1 MIRRCQEHGYFR
13 GENCPECGEK
23 GRFLLDDEREQRL
36 GRFVSGAL
44 RHFPDDLGLQMD
56 LQGWV
61 DLDRFCAVMKKRYPW
76 SSEDRLIGLVESDTK
91 KRYEIDDRYIRARY
105 GHSVDVDLDHP
116 TCDAEFLYYGVSQEE
131 VEMLLDQGISPIRQ
145 TYVHLSTSR
154 QRANE
159 AASVHTDNP
168 VVLQV
173 NALDASEEGID
184 FICANEDIAL
194 TDYVPPEFISITVE
208 DN

>member
-23 GRFLLDDEREQRL
+23 GRYLLDDEREQRL

-56 LQGWV
+56 LQGWI
-61 DLDRFCAVMKKRYPW
+61 DLDGFCGVMKKRYPW
-76 SSEDRLIGLVESDTK
+76 TSEDRLIGLVESDTK

-116 TCDAEFLYYGVSQEE
+116 ICDAEFLYYGVSQEE
-131 VEMLLDQGISPIRQ
+131 VEMVLDQGISPIRQ
-145 TYVHLSTSR
+145 TYVHLSTSK

-168 VVLQV
+168 IILQV
-173 NALDASEEGID
+173 NALEASEEDIV

-194 TDYVPPEFISITVE
+194 AEHVPAEFISISRE
-208 DN
+208 DE

>member
-13 GENCPECGEK
+13 GEYCPECDEK

-44 RHFPDDLGLQMD
+44 RHFPDDLGLEMD

-61 DLDRFCAVMKKRYPW
+61 DLDKFCAIMKQRYTW
-76 SSEDRLIGLVESDTK
+76 TSEDRLIGLVESDVK
-91 KRYEIDDRYIRARY
+91 NRYEIDGRYIRARY
-105 GHSVDVDLDHP
+105 GHSVDVDLDYP
-116 TCDAEFLYYGVSQEE
+116 IFEDKFLYYGVSQEE
-131 VEMLLDQGISPIRQ
+131 VEMLLEQGISPLRQ

-154 QRANE
+154 QRAIE

-173 NALDASEEGID
+173 NAIEASETGVV
-184 FICANEDIAL
+184 FICANDDITL
-194 TDYVPPEFISITVE
+194 TEYVPAEFISIATE
-208 DN
+208 SD

>member
-1 MIRRCQEHGYFR
+1 M
-13 GENCPECGEK
+13 
-23 GRFLLDDEREQRL
+23 LDDEREQRL

-61 DLDRFCAVMKKRYPW
+61 DLDMFYRVMKKRYPW
-76 SSEDRLIGLVESDTK
+76 TSEERLVGLVESDPK
-91 KRYEIDDRYIRARY
+91 KRYEIDEGHIRARY

-116 TCDAEFLYYGVSQEE
+116 LCDAELLYYGVSQEE
-131 VEMLLDQGISPIRQ
+131 VEMLLDQGILPIRQ

-168 VVLQV
+168 VVLEIRAQE
-173 NALDASEEGID
+173 ASEDGID
-184 FICANEDIAL
+184 FLCANEEIVLAERVPA
-194 TDYVPPEFISITVE
+194 DYISVAE
-208 DN
+208 EEN